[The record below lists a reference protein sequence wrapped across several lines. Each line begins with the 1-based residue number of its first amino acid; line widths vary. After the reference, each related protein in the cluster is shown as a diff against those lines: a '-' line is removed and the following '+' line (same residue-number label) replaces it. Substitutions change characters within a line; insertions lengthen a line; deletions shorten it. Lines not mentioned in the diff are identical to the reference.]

1 MVLSKTAEK
10 QRPKKPMGS
19 YFTFRNEALKKM
31 DQNDKN
37 KSKKA
42 KILWDELKESQK
54 EKYYIQ
60 SAKEF
65 EKYK

>member
-10 QRPKKPMGS
+10 QRPKRPMGS
-19 YFTFRNEALKKM
+19 YFTFRNEALKKI

-37 KSKKA
+37 RSKKA
-42 KILWDELKESQK
+42 KILWDELKESER
-54 EKYYIQ
+54 EKYNRE